1 LDQRH
6 EWVRYL
12 LLEEVFEGLTGI
24 VVARRGRRGG
34 RSSLLC
40 VGCWCGVFLDGGAKF
55 VERAVVLGVLGR
67 DAVRNRLRALK
78 LSAAVEEPALLATV
92 QFKGALGTLTFGI
105 KAAGEHGATVGAA
118 GARDGADHAGRARA
132 ELIGTRTTLRR
143 LAVMRAVFL
152 ILLFRVAITAVIIL
166 SIHKRLHKPELARE
180 MAKEVAASL
189 ALGRTEARP
198 YNATD
203 LYPIGLL
210 HSTVNAIFPGL
221 PIRIADAEQEMGHL
235 CF

>member
-1 LDQRH
+1 MAC
-6 EWVRYL
+6 YL

-40 VGCWCGVFLDGGAKF
+40 VGRWCGVLFNGGAKF
-55 VERAVVLGVLGR
+55 IERAIVLGVLGR
-67 DAVRNRLRALK
+67 DAVGNRLRALK
-78 LSAAVEEPALLATV
+78 LRAAVEETALLATM
-92 QFKGALGTLTFGI
+92 QFKSALGTLTFGI
-105 KAAGEHGATVGAA
+105 KAAGEHGTAIGATRACNGANH
-118 GARDGADHAGRARA
+118 ARRART
-132 ELIGTRTTLRR
+132 ELIGARTTLRR

-152 ILLFRVAITAVIIL
+152 VLLFRVAITAVIIL
-166 SIHKRLHKPELARE
+166 SIHKRLHTPELARE
-180 MAKEVAASL
+180 IAKEVAASL
-189 ALGRTEARP
+189 ALGRAEARP